1 MKIWVKF
8 TAEHVKKGV
17 GDDKDI
23 TFKIGDIVELDE
35 KAANALIEIGLAEKT
50 DAPKID
56 DLSEVVTKFQTSI
69 EETVGKAISGAM
81 EGLTKK
87 IETKGFLPATAK
99 DHETEAM
106 RGFKNSEHF
115 FGTVMKQAGRT
126 NEFTGGIPDEHV
138 GYLTKA
144 PTGQNISTDS
154 EGNFLIP
161 DPIAGSIWT
170 NVQEEP
176 TSLAARTDKWTTGGN
191 SLRIPRIFEASR
203 KEGTAQR
210 NAGIQAY
217 WLDEADELTAS
228 KMTTAQ
234 MEMRLHKL
242 GALVYLTEE
251 IMDDSGVNLEDKLN
265 SLVANALT
273 FAINRAMYNG
283 SGVGKPKGILNE
295 DALLTIPLQAGQDS
309 SSRTITHHNV
319 SDMYWRN
326 THRNTAVWMVHPD
339 LAQKLE
345 FMTFNDDTTV
355 NPIPIYLPANQVVN
369 SPFGIMYGRPVIPYE
384 FASDLGQKGDILFA
398 EWSQYATLTKAGS
411 AGVKTA
417 SSIHVRFL
425 FEEVALRFTTRID
438 GRAHWTAP
446 VEDLNGT
453 TTRSPF
459 VTLAP
464 RVGGGTSSGL

>member
-1 MKIWVKF
+1 MKMWIRF
-8 TAEHVKKGV
+8 IAEHTKKGV
-17 GDDKDI
+17 GNEKDH
-23 TFKIGDIVELDE
+23 TFKVDDIVELDE
-35 KAANALIEIGLAEKT
+35 KAANALIELGLAEKT
-50 DAPKID
+50 SEPKVDGLDEIIG
-56 DLSEVVTKFQTSI
+56 KFQTSI
-69 EETVGKAISGAM
+69 EETVGKALTSAI
-81 EGLTKK
+81 ENLTKK
-87 IETKGFLPATAK
+87 VDTKGFLPATPR
-99 DHETEAM
+99 DHEKEAW
-106 RGFKNSEHF
+106 RGFKDTEHF
-115 FGTVMKQAGRT
+115 YGTVFKQAGRT
-126 NEFTGGIPDEHV
+126 NAFTGQIPDEHV
-138 GYLTKA
+138 SYLTKA

-154 EGNFLIP
+154 EGNFLVP
-161 DPIAGSIWT
+161 DPISSSIWS
-170 NVQEEP
+170 NVQDEP

-203 KEGTAQR
+203 KQGTAQR

-217 WLDEADELTAS
+217 WLDEAAELTSS

-251 IMDDSGVNLEDKLN
+251 IMDDSGVNLEDKLS
-265 SLVANALT
+265 SLVANSLS
-273 FAINRAMYNG
+273 FAINQALFRG
-283 SGVGKPKGILNE
+283 TGVGKPKGILTG
-295 DALLTIPLQAGQDS
+295 DSLLTIPLEAGQNS
-309 SSRTITHHNV
+309 SSRNITHHNV
-319 SDMYWRN
+319 SNMYWRN

-339 LAQKLE
+339 MAQKLE
-345 FMTFNDDTTV
+345 FMTFNDDTST
-355 NPIPIYLPANQVVN
+355 NPIPVYLPANQVVN

-384 FASDLGQKGDILFA
+384 FSSDLGQKGDILFA

-425 FEEVALRFTTRID
+425 FEELAMRFTTRID
-438 GRAHWTAP
+438 GREHWTAP